1 MGYREKYF
9 TWLNSPYIDA
19 ATKEELRKIQGDEK
33 EIEDRFYKELEFGTG
48 GMRGIIGAG
57 SNRINRYTIRKAT
70 QGFAQYLRKAAKDA
84 ERRGVVIAYD
94 SRHQSSDFAREAA
107 LVLCGNGFQAY
118 LFESLRT
125 TPELSFAVRELNCAG
140 GIMITASHNPPEYNG
155 YKVYGE
161 DGGQIVPRFAEKI
174 IQEIDRVRDLSSVA
188 YMEEEEARRQ
198 GLLHIIGEEIDR
210 IYIER
215 VKNLAF
221 RKELIRQVGKD
232 LRIVYT
238 PLHGTGTMPV
248 RRVLKELGF
257 QEVMIVPEQE
267 KPDPD
272 FSTVRSP
279 NPEDP
284 KAFELALKLA
294 EEAGA
299 DIVVATDPDC
309 DRVGA
314 IVWDKEK
321 KPRLLTGNQTGAL
334 LMDYILSTMQE
345 QKRLPKNGAVVKTI
359 VTSELGAEIAQYYGV
374 DILNTLTGFKFI
386 AEKMKEFEE
395 TGEKRFLFG
404 YEESYGYL
412 AGTFVRDKDA
422 VIATMLICEMAAYYR
437 SKGMTLY
444 DALMGLYKRHGY
456 YLEDLESVTLAG
468 KEGMERIQRIL
479 ESFRREVPEQA
490 GGKRIALFRDYQ
502 SGKGMHLL
510 TGETEHLDLPKS
522 DVLHF
527 TFEDHSWFCIRPSGT
542 EPKIKVYF
550 SVVEKDMEEAKKRL
564 EAVKADVMARIERIP

>member
-1 MGYREKYF
+1 MGYREKYLK
-9 TWLNSPYIDA
+9 WLNSPYIDA
-19 ATKEELRKIQGDEK
+19 ATKEELKKIQGDEK
-33 EIEDRFYKELEFGTG
+33 EIEDRFYKDLEFGTG

-70 QGFAQYLRKAAKDA
+70 QGFAQYLRRAAKDA
-84 ERRGVVIAYD
+84 EQRGVVIAYD
-94 SRHQSSDFAREAA
+94 SRHQSPDFAKEVA

-174 IQEIDRVRDLSSVA
+174 IQEIGAVQDLSSVA
-188 YMEEEEARRQ
+188 YMEEAEARRQ
-198 GLLHIIGEEIDR
+198 GLLRRIGEEIDR
-210 IYIER
+210 VYIQR
-215 VKNLAF
+215 VKDLAF
-221 RKELIRQVGKD
+221 RKELIKQVGED
-232 LRIVYT
+232 LQIVYT

-248 RRVLKELGF
+248 QRVLRELGF
-257 QEVMIVPEQE
+257 QNVTIVPEQA

-284 KAFELALKLA
+284 EAFELALKLA
-294 EEAGA
+294 EEVDA
-299 DIVVATDPDC
+299 DIVIATDPDC

-314 IVWDKEK
+314 FVWDKEGR
-321 KPRLLTGNQTGAL
+321 PRLLTGNQTGAL

-345 QKRLPKNGAVVKTI
+345 QKMLPKNGAVIKTI
-359 VTSELGAEIAQYYGV
+359 VTSELGAEIAQHYGV

-395 TGEKRFLFG
+395 TGEKQFLFG

-444 DALMGLYKRHGY
+444 DALLRLYERHGY

-479 ESFRREVPEQA
+479 ESFRREVPDQI
-490 GGKRIALFRDYQ
+490 GGKKIAMFRDYR

-510 TGETEHLDLPKS
+510 TGEVEHLDLPKS
-522 DVLHF
+522 DVLYF

-542 EPKIKVYF
+542 EPKVKVYF
-550 SVVEKDMEEAKKRL
+550 SIVEKNMEEAERRL
-564 EAVKADVMARIERIP
+564 KAVKEDVMERIERIP

>member
-1 MGYREKYF
+1 MGYREKYLK
-9 TWLNSPYIDA
+9 WLNSPYIDA
-19 ATKEELRKIQGDEK
+19 ATKEELKKIQGDEK
-33 EIEDRFYKELEFGTG
+33 EIEDRFYKDLEFGTG

-70 QGFAQYLRKAAKDA
+70 QGFAQYLRRAAKDA
-84 ERRGVVIAYD
+84 EQRGVVIAYD
-94 SRHQSSDFAREAA
+94 SRHQSPDFAKEVA

-174 IQEIDRVRDLSSVA
+174 IQEIGAVQDLSSVA
-188 YMEEEEARRQ
+188 YMEEAEARRQ
-198 GLLHIIGEEIDR
+198 GLLRRIGEEIDR
-210 IYIER
+210 VYIQR
-215 VKNLAF
+215 VKDLAF
-221 RKELIRQVGKD
+221 RKELIKQVGED
-232 LRIVYT
+232 LQIVYT

-248 RRVLKELGF
+248 QRVLRELGF
-257 QEVMIVPEQE
+257 QNVTIVPEQA

-284 KAFELALKLA
+284 EAFELALKLA
-294 EEAGA
+294 EEVDA
-299 DIVVATDPDC
+299 DIVIATDPDC

-314 IVWDKEK
+314 FVWDKEGR
-321 KPRLLTGNQTGAL
+321 PRLLTGNQTGAL

-345 QKRLPKNGAVVKTI
+345 QKMLPKNGAVIKTI
-359 VTSELGAEIAQYYGV
+359 VTSELGAEIAQHYGV

-395 TGEKRFLFG
+395 TGEKQFLFG

-444 DALMGLYKRHGY
+444 DALMGLYERHGY

-479 ESFRREVPEQA
+479 ESFRREVPDQI
-490 GGKRIALFRDYQ
+490 GGKKIAMFRDYR

-510 TGETEHLDLPKS
+510 TGEVEHLDLPKS
-522 DVLHF
+522 DVLYF

-542 EPKIKVYF
+542 EPKVKVYF
-550 SVVEKDMEEAKKRL
+550 SIVEKNMEEAERRL
-564 EAVKADVMARIERIP
+564 KAVKEDVMERIKRIP

>member
-1 MGYREKYF
+1 MGYREKYLK
-9 TWLNSPYIDA
+9 WLNSPYIDA
-19 ATKEELRKIQGDEK
+19 ATKEELKKIQGDEK
-33 EIEDRFYKELEFGTG
+33 EIEDRFYKDLEFGTG

-70 QGFAQYLRKAAKDA
+70 QGFAQYLRRAAKDA
-84 ERRGVVIAYD
+84 EQRGVVIAYD
-94 SRHQSSDFAREAA
+94 SRHQSPDFAKEVA

-174 IQEIDRVRDLSSVA
+174 IQEIGAVQDLSSVA
-188 YMEEEEARRQ
+188 YMEEAEARRQ
-198 GLLHIIGEEIDR
+198 GLLRRIGEEIDR
-210 IYIER
+210 VYIQR
-215 VKNLAF
+215 VKDLAF
-221 RKELIRQVGKD
+221 RKELIKQVGED
-232 LRIVYT
+232 LQIVYT

-248 RRVLKELGF
+248 QRVLRELGF
-257 QEVMIVPEQE
+257 QNVTIVPEQA

-284 KAFELALKLA
+284 EAFELALKLA
-294 EEAGA
+294 EEVDA
-299 DIVVATDPDC
+299 DIVIATDPDC

-314 IVWDKEK
+314 FVWDKEGR
-321 KPRLLTGNQTGAL
+321 PRLLTGNQTGAL

-345 QKRLPKNGAVVKTI
+345 QKMLPKNGAVIKTI
-359 VTSELGAEIAQYYGV
+359 VTSELGAEIAQHYGV

-395 TGEKRFLFG
+395 TGEKQFLFG

-444 DALMGLYKRHGY
+444 DALMGLYERHGY

-479 ESFRREVPEQA
+479 ESFRREVPDQI
-490 GGKRIALFRDYQ
+490 GGKKIAMFRDYR

-510 TGETEHLDLPKS
+510 TGEVEHLDLPKS
-522 DVLHF
+522 DVLYF

-542 EPKIKVYF
+542 EPKVKVYF
-550 SVVEKDMEEAKKRL
+550 SIVEKNMEEAERRL
-564 EAVKADVMARIERIP
+564 KAVKEDVMERIERIP